1 MTRPTLS
8 PEMLL
13 FEIAAMCSRH
23 GVPVS
28 TDNPGA
34 AVHHATQL
42 MRTLGLAVPL
52 AEPLAI
58 EAPPEPATS
67 TAVLPVMPADEP
79 HLPPS
84 TFMLPPRRPLDG
96 NTFDRGR
103 HRPGAPRSLQVV
115 ADDGA

>member
-13 FEIAAMCSRH
+13 WEVTAMCSRH
-23 GVPVS
+23 GLPVS

-34 AVHHATQL
+34 ALHHAEGL
-42 MRTLGLAVPL
+42 MRALGLTLPT
-52 AEPLAI
+52 EQLAI
-58 EAPPEPATS
+58 EAPHEPATS
-67 TAVLPVMPADEP
+67 TAVLPLVPADEP

-96 NTFDRGR
+96 HSFDRGR